1 MAVSAHADAGCGKRP
16 AGFTLLEMVAVLVL
30 LGILTAVAVGRMGDN
45 PGRVAATAGTLK
57 VHLRHAQFRAMYS
70 ETTWGVHSTG
80 GGYWLFF
87 GGDTNN
93 KALFP
98 GENLETVTPAT
109 GVTIPAF
116 TVSFDDWGAPHNVV
130 DPATAPPL
138 ASSLGIVVSSGTSP
152 VTITI
157 TPNTG
162 FIP

>member
-1 MAVSAHADAGCGKRP
+1 MAVSAHADAGCGKKP

-30 LGILTAVAVGRMGDN
+30 LGIMAAVAVGRMGDN
-45 PGRVAATAGTLK
+45 PGRLAATAETLK

-70 ETTWGVHSTG
+70 DTTWGIHSTG
-80 GGYWLFF
+80 SGYWLFW

-93 KALFP
+93 KALFL
-98 GENLETVTPAT
+98 GENLETVTPAA

-116 TVSFDDWGAPHNVV
+116 TVSFDDWGAPHSAA
-130 DPATAPPL
+130 DPATVPPL
-138 ASSLGIVVSSGTSP
+138 ASSLGIVVSSGAGS